1 MGGLSE
7 GALLMPDQPQGITL
21 KYELDKILILLLLF
35 LVGGSVCWMV
45 HQRVDKEIVTWWMR
59 TFDNLTGAFLTL
71 LSGSAGKIMQ
81 EIRKGMSVSAKVPD

>member
-1 MGGLSE
+1 M
-7 GALLMPDQPQGITL
+7 ADQPQSISF
-21 KYELDKILILLLLF
+21 KYELDKILILFLLF

-71 LSGSAGKIMQ
+71 ISGSAGKMMQ
-81 EIRKGMSVSAKVPD
+81 ELRKNMTTPTKASD